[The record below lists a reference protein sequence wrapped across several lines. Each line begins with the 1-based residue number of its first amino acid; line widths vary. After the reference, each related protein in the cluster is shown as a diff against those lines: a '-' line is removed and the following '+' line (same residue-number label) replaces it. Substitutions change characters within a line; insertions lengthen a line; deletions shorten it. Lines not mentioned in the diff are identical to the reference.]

1 LASKRV
7 LLAAEINRGAATV
20 KRLLPVAAA
29 LARRGHDVTLALPD
43 NLAIGPDGGIRICPV
58 PAWKTPPP
66 PGFVAVNYSDVLHL
80 CGYVTPGA
88 LTEVLEPWRA
98 VLAEVQPDLVVT
110 DFAPTA
116 MLAARIA
123 RVRQAC
129 LGDGYSLPPLMRPMP
144 VLRPWA
150 ETPPGAAADTDGRVL
165 AVIEACLLGHG
176 LPGLRFMRD
185 LFRDVPRFLCTFPE
199 LDHYTGR
206 GEAEYFGE
214 ILPAWNGPMGDGPT
228 GDGPA
233 GNGSVPDW
241 PAGDGERVYVDLD
254 PRHPALGPLMEV
266 LDRLGL
272 PSLIQGDGMTEA
284 LAEKIAKPGLHVTT
298 SHNLLSMLEAC
309 NIVVCQSAE
318 VGGPALLSGKPLL
331 MLPVFVEQMMTLHRV
346 ATQGLGHG
354 ISPNSDAAAIDAA
367 LRQLVDENGSHWAC
381 RGRAANFGRRY
392 KGFNSIEVIETVGD
406 ALEDLLG

>member
-1 LASKRV
+1 MASKRV
-7 LLAAEINRGAATV
+7 LLAAEINRGPAAV
-20 KRLLPVAAA
+20 KRLAPVAAA
-29 LARRGHDVTLALPD
+29 LLQRGHDVALALPD
-43 NLAIGPDGGIRICPV
+43 NLAIDSGGIRVCRV
-58 PAWKTPPP
+58 PAWTTPPP
-66 PGFVAVNYSDVLHL
+66 PGFVAVNYADVLHL
-80 CGYVTPGA
+80 SGYATPGA
-88 LTEVLEPWRA
+88 LTDVLNPWRA
-98 VLAEVQPDLVVT
+98 VLAEVRPDLLIT

-150 ETPPGAAADTDGRVL
+150 GTPPEEAADTDGRVL

-214 ILPAWNGPMGDGPT
+214 ILPVWEGPVPNWPT
-228 GDGPA
+228 GDGEP
-233 GNGSVPDW
+233 
-241 PAGDGERVYVDLD
+241 VYVDLD
-254 PRHPALGPLMEV
+254 PRHPALGPLIEV

-272 PSLIQGDGMTEA
+272 PSLIQGSGMTEA
-284 LAEKIAKPGLHVTT
+284 LAARAARPGVLVTT
-298 SHNLLSMLEAC
+298 SRNLPPVLEAC
-309 NIVVCQSAE
+309 SIVVCQGAD
-318 VGGPALLSGKPLL
+318 VGVPALLSGKPLL

-354 ISPNSDAAAIDAA
+354 ISPDSDAAAIDGA
-367 LRQLVDENGSHWAC
+367 LRRLVDDHAC
-381 RGRAANFGRRY
+381 RRRAANFARSY
-392 KGFNSIEVIETVGD
+392 EGFDSTEVIETVAD